1 MSAHA
6 FAGPGSLTVAQLLD
20 QNRLT
25 VDALFERL
33 GKVWTRS
40 ADYDGRHFKA
50 ERVRTELP
58 TEEIPAVLEPL
69 AEPKWR
75 TWLAVL
81 VAVVVFV
88 LMVVV
93 STALTER
100 ESFEPTAPAETLVR
114 APWTLPGVR

>member
-1 MSAHA
+1 MTAAHA
-6 FAGPGSLTVAQLLD
+6 FAGPGSLTVAALIERR
-20 QNRLT
+20 NYVT

-33 GKVWTRS
+33 GKAWTRT
-40 ADYDGRHFKA
+40 ADYHGRHFKA

-100 ESFEPTAPAETLVR
+100 GSFEPSLVRDAPTPQTLV
-114 APWTLPGVR
+114 VR